1 MGSRRTHH
9 PVSIL
14 LSPGRELMVL
24 AACCRFESESYRFVS
39 VRAYRAART
48 RGSCA
53 VGRQQIA

>member
-24 AACCRFESESYRFVS
+24 AACCRFESESYRVS
-39 VRAYRAART
+39 VRAYRTART